1 MLFILGHVMVFVIG
15 GNSYFRFKNKGNYW
29 KSAAWLAVTS
39 ATEECWEEIQ
49 DTGGGG
55 VIDLQ

>member
-1 MLFILGHVMVFVIG
+1 MVFVIG

-29 KSAAWLAVTS
+29 KSTVRLAVTR
-39 ATEECWEEIQ
+39 ATEEFWEEIQ
-49 DTGGGG
+49 DTGGGR